1 MDWITNPD
9 IWISFLTL
17 CALEIVL
24 GIDNL
29 IFISILSNKLPKEQ
43 QGRAR
48 RIGLGLA
55 LIMRVGL
62 LFSISW
68 IMGLTNDLFTVL
80 GQGVSG
86 RDIILIMGGLFL
98 IYKSVNE
105 IHEKFEDANA
115 VEQLDVV
122 VSGFR
127 DVVVQI
133 VLMDIIFSF
142 DSVITAVGMTNKIG
156 VMVAAV
162 IVSMIIMI
170 ISADSIGNFVARHP
184 AIKVLALA
192 FLIMIGIA
200 LIADGLDFHIPKGYI
215 YFSMAFAL
223 GVEVI
228 NIMTGTRKKATDS

>member
-43 QGRAR
+43 QGKAR
-48 RIGLGLA
+48 RIGLFLA
-55 LIMRVGL
+55 LIMRIGL

-68 IMGLTNDLFTVL
+68 IMSLTNDLFTVL

-86 RDIILIMGGLFL
+86 RDIILILGGLFL
-98 IYKSVNE
+98 IYKSVSE
-105 IHEKFEDANA
+105 IHEKFDDSRGPEKINIA
-115 VEQLDVV
+115 

-127 DVVVQI
+127 EVVVQI

-142 DSVITAVGMTNKIG
+142 DSVITAVGMTNNIG
-156 VMVAAV
+156 VMIAAV

-170 ISADSIGNFVARHP
+170 LSADSIGDFVGRHP

-192 FLIMIGIA
+192 FLIMIGVA

-223 GVEVI
+223 LVEFI
-228 NIMTGTRKKATDS
+228 NIMTDTRKKVGKA